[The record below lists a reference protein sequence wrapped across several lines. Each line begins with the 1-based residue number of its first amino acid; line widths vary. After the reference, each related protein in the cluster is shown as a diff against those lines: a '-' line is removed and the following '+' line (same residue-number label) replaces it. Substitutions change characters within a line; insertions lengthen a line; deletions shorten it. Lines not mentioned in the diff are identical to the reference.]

1 MRKPLAG
8 AWAFLLG
15 AAISLAPSLPAQE
28 KNRVQ
33 EVAEKMKAVFQGV
46 EDYSSEVEQIYFK
59 DGAEKERYRFKYFF
73 KKPHR
78 VRVEFIAPHSGLI
91 VFYQG
96 GEKQATLRPFPSLPA
111 LQFNLSIDSSILK
124 TPTGQSINQTDMV
137 FFIAFLF
144 RNLAGVPQ
152 KDDQF
157 EEQKDQVN
165 FLFWGR
171 DYVKAETPER
181 YHIFISSQNWFPV
194 RIERYSPEGRPM
206 ETSIIRNYV
215 FNSHPADA
223 LFTP

>member
-1 MRKPLAG
+1 MRKPLVW

-15 AAISLAPSLPAQE
+15 ATVSLAPSLPAQE

-59 DGAEKERYRFKYFF
+59 NGAEKERYRFKYYF

-78 VRVEFIAPHSGLI
+78 IRVEFIAPHPGLI
-91 VFYQG
+91 IFYQG
-96 GEKQATLRPFPSLPA
+96 GEKQATLRPFPSIPS

-137 FFIAFLF
+137 FFIDFLF

-157 EEQKDQVN
+157 EEQKEQVN

-171 DYVKAETPER
+171 DYVKGETPER

-194 RIERYSPEGRPM
+194 RIERYSPEGYPM
-206 ETSIIRNYV
+206 ETSIIQNYV
-215 FNSHPADA
+215 FNSHPVDT

>member
-1 MRKPLAG
+1 MRHPSFWAL
-8 AWAFLLG
+8 AFLLG
-15 AAISLAPSLPAQE
+15 FTISPGQSAPPQE
-28 KNRVQ
+28 ENRVLA
-33 EVAEKMKAVFQGV
+33 VAEKMKAVFQGV

-59 DGAEKERYRFKYFF
+59 DGVEKERYRFKYFF

-78 VRVEFIAPHSGLI
+78 IRVEFIAPHSGLI

-96 GEKQATLRPFPSLPA
+96 GEKQAILRPFPSLPS
-111 LQFNLSIDSSILK
+111 LQFNFSVDSSILK
-124 TPTGQSINQTDMV
+124 TPTGQSIDQTDMV
-137 FFIAFLF
+137 FFIDFLF
-144 RNLAGVPQ
+144 RNLAAVPQ

-171 DYVKAETPER
+171 DYVKGETPEK
-181 YHIFISSQNWFPV
+181 YHIFISRQNWFPV
-194 RIERYSPEGRPM
+194 RIERVSPEGKPM

-223 LFTP
+223 FFTP

>member
-1 MRKPLAG
+1 M
-8 AWAFLLG
+8 
-15 AAISLAPSLPAQE
+15 ISPGQSARPRE
-28 KNRVQ
+28 ENRVLA
-33 EVAEKMKAVFQGV
+33 VAEKMKAVFQGV

-59 DGAEKERYRFKYFF
+59 DGVEKERCQFRYFF
-73 KKPHR
+73 KKPR
-78 VRVEFIAPHSGLI
+78 LIRVEFIHPYSGLL
-91 VFYQG
+91 VFYQE
-96 GEKQATLRPFPSLPA
+96 GEKKATLRPFPSFPS
-111 LQFNLSIDSSILK
+111 LQFNLSVDSSILK
-124 TPTGQSINQTDMV
+124 TPTGQSINQTDMG
-137 FFIAFLF
+137 FFIDFLF

-171 DYVKAETPER
+171 DYVKGETPER
-181 YHIFISSQNWFPV
+181 YHIFISRLNWFPV
-194 RIERYSPEGRPM
+194 RIERYSTEGRPM

>member
-1 MRKPLAG
+1 MRKPLVW

-15 AAISLAPSLPAQE
+15 ATVSLAPSLPAQE

-33 EVAEKMKAVFQGV
+33 EVAGKMKAVFQGV

-59 DGAEKERYRFKYFF
+59 DGAEKERYRFKYYF

-78 VRVEFIAPHSGLI
+78 IRVEFIAPHPGADHFLSG
-91 VFYQG
+91 G
-96 GEKQATLRPFPSLPA
+96 KKQAILRPFPSIPS

-124 TPTGQSINQTDMV
+124 TPTGQSINQTYMV
-137 FFIAFLF
+137 FFIDFLF

-157 EEQKDQVN
+157 EEQKEQVN

-171 DYVKAETPER
+171 DYVKGETPER
-181 YHIFISSQNWFPV
+181 YHIFISCQNWFPV
-194 RIERYSPEGRPM
+194 RIERYSPAGYPK

-215 FNSHPADA
+215 FNSHPVDTF
-223 LFTP
+223 FTP

>member
-1 MRKPLAG
+1 MRKPLVG

-15 AAISLAPSLPAQE
+15 ATASLAPSLPAQE

-33 EVAEKMKAVFQGV
+33 EVAEKMKAVFRGV

-59 DGAEKERYRFKYFF
+59 NGAEKERYRFKYYF

-78 VRVEFIAPHSGLI
+78 IRVEFIAPHPGLI

-111 LQFNLSIDSSILK
+111 LEFNLSIDSSILK

-137 FFIAFLF
+137 FFIGFLF

-152 KDDQF
+152 QDDQF

-171 DYVKAETPER
+171 DYVKGETPEK
-181 YHIFISSQNWFPV
+181 YHIFISRQSWFPV
-194 RIERYSPEGRPM
+194 RIERYSPGGKPM
-206 ETSIIRNYV
+206 EISIIRNYV

-223 LFTP
+223 FFIP

>member
-1 MRKPLAG
+1 M
-8 AWAFLLG
+8 
-15 AAISLAPSLPAQE
+15 ISPGQSARPRE
-28 KNRVQ
+28 ENRVLA
-33 EVAEKMKAVFQGV
+33 VAEKMKAVFQGV
-46 EDYSSEVEQIYFK
+46 EDYTSEVEQIYFK
-59 DGAEKERYRFKYFF
+59 DGMEKERCQFKYFF

-78 VRVEFIAPHSGLI
+78 IRVEFIHPYSGLL
-91 VFYQG
+91 VFYQE
-96 GEKQATLRPFPSLPA
+96 GEKKATLRPFPSFPS

-124 TPTGQSINQTDMV
+124 TPTGQSINQTDMG
-137 FFIAFLF
+137 FFIDFLF

-171 DYVKAETPER
+171 DYVKGETPER
-181 YHIFISSQNWFPV
+181 YHIFISRQNWFPV
-194 RIERYSPEGRPM
+194 RIERYSTEGKPM

>member
-1 MRKPLAG
+1 MKNPPFWAL
-8 AWAFLLG
+8 AFLLG
-15 AAISLAPSLPAQE
+15 FMISPGQSASPQEDGRVLA
-28 KNRVQ
+28 
-33 EVAEKMKAVFQGV
+33 VAEKMKAVFQEV

-59 DGAEKERYRFKYFF
+59 EGVEKGRYRFKYFF

-78 VRVEFIAPHSGLI
+78 IRVEFIAPHPGVI
-91 VFYQG
+91 VFYQR
-96 GEKQATLRPFPSLPA
+96 GEQQATLRPFPSFPT

-137 FFIAFLF
+137 FFIDFLF

-152 KDDQF
+152 KDDRF

-171 DYVKAETPER
+171 DYVKGEASEK
-181 YHIFISSQNWFPV
+181 YHIFISRQDWFPM
-194 RIERYSPEGRPM
+194 RIERYSPDGKPM
-206 ETSIIRNYV
+206 ETSIIRDYV

-223 LFTP
+223 FFTP